1 MRYKLRTLL
10 ILLAIMPPLLWIGW
24 TKYAAWKAEQGNQR
38 VVLLIDVVETISVN
52 DLGAPDA
59 RIIVQPLP
67 ADAPPAIVP
76 EEPESR

>member
-1 MRYKLRTLL
+1 MRFRLRTLM
-10 ILLAIMPPLLWIGW
+10 ILLAVLPPLLWVGW

-38 VVLLIDVVETISVN
+38 VVLLIDVVETISVS

-67 ADAPPAIVP
+67 ADAPRAIVP